1 MGRRKCLIIPVL
13 MAGILLMGGCSRQSI
28 EDVKRFQ
35 ETSKAVE
42 NQTNQTG
49 IIQENESRENKVDNV
64 FAGMVSSSPK
74 YAERYSDVDMEIY
87 TGKLVTKFTYSIG
100 ETAIAEN
107 VDELSK
113 LMSEEDIAEYI
124 KYDTETPEKFSAY
137 DKMIN
142 EDGTFA
148 NDRKGIKQVA
158 LLMKLK
164 ITNNGDED
172 FQFLSNGFRLYCFR
186 YNEQDDA
193 TYYSTIESRQ
203 SYLNIHD
210 DHEIFRHHLTIKPGE
225 TKEVVAME
233 VIPYVSA
240 SRINGGPVGRRY
252 DVDNWIKPV
261 GVATNRTMF
270 TLIPEDKVTELGVD
284 VMVESAVPDAKTFE
298 ALNMLQSVTTQGADM
313 LMQRVNASDGY
324 PNDPCS
330 LQIKDNTYIA
340 FVTAAGKYGV
350 IHVIEAANDADALVT
365 GGCKIATPTGVVGG
379 KGPAYSGAGIA
390 GLTYDGVALL
400 YGRTCK
406 LKIVVQK

>member
-35 ETSKAVE
+35 ETSTAVE

-64 FAGMVSSSPK
+64 FEGMVSSSPK
-74 YAERYSDVDMEIY
+74 YAERYSDVDMEIH

-113 LMSEEDIAEYI
+113 LMSEEDIAEYV
-124 KYDTETPEKFSAY
+124 KYDAETSEKFSAY
-137 DKMIN
+137 DKKVN
-142 EDGTFA
+142 DDGTFI
-148 NDRKGIKQVA
+148 NDKMGIKQVA

-164 ITNNGDED
+164 ITNNSDED

-233 VIPYVSA
+233 FIPY
-240 SRINGGPVGRRY
+240 
-252 DVDNWIKPV
+252 
-261 GVATNRTMF
+261 
-270 TLIPEDKVTELGVD
+270 E
-284 VMVESAVPDAKTFE
+284 
-298 ALNMLQSVTTQGADM
+298 
-313 LMQRVNASDGY
+313 
-324 PNDPCS
+324 
-330 LQIKDNTYIA
+330 
-340 FVTAAGKYGV
+340 FVTSY
-350 IHVIEAANDADALVT
+350 T
-365 GGCKIATPTGVVGG
+365 RTTATIGEPTGNALSVV
-379 KGPAYSGAGIA
+379 
-390 GLTYDGVALL
+390 L
-400 YGRTCK
+400 
-406 LKIVVQK
+406 

>member
-35 ETSKAVE
+35 ETSTAVE

-142 EDGTFA
+142 EDGTFE

-233 VIPYVSA
+233 VIPYEFVTSYTRTTA
-240 SRINGGPVGRRY
+240 NVGGQYIDTYKDITTDGLTIDSLYTCYRTTDKAFPVGSPIVKL
-252 DVDNWIKPV
+252 DI
-261 GVATNRTMF
+261 
-270 TLIPEDKVTELGVD
+270 DK
-284 VMVESAVPDAKTFE
+284 
-298 ALNMLQSVTTQGADM
+298 
-313 LMQRVNASDGY
+313 
-324 PNDPCS
+324 
-330 LQIKDNTYIA
+330 
-340 FVTAAGKYGV
+340 
-350 IHVIEAANDADALVT
+350 
-365 GGCKIATPTGVVGG
+365 
-379 KGPAYSGAGIA
+379 
-390 GLTYDGVALL
+390 
-400 YGRTCK
+400 
-406 LKIVVQK
+406 

>member
-28 EDVKRFQ
+28 EDVKHFQ
-35 ETSKAVE
+35 ETSTAVE

-142 EDGTFA
+142 EDGTFE

-164 ITNNGDED
+164 IMVMK
-172 FQFLSNGFRLYCFR
+172 
-186 YNEQDDA
+186 
-193 TYYSTIESRQ
+193 
-203 SYLNIHD
+203 
-210 DHEIFRHHLTIKPGE
+210 IFSFCRTGSVCI
-225 TKEVVAME
+225 
-233 VIPYVSA
+233 A
-240 SRINGGPVGRRY
+240 SDI
-252 DVDNWIKPV
+252 
-261 GVATNRTMF
+261 TNRTMQH
-270 TLIPEDKVTELGVD
+270 IIQP
-284 VMVESAVPDAKTFE
+284 
-298 ALNMLQSVTTQGADM
+298 
-313 LMQRVNASDGY
+313 
-324 PNDPCS
+324 
-330 LQIKDNTYIA
+330 
-340 FVTAAGKYGV
+340 
-350 IHVIEAANDADALVT
+350 
-365 GGCKIATPTGVVGG
+365 
-379 KGPAYSGAGIA
+379 
-390 GLTYDGVALL
+390 
-400 YGRTCK
+400 
-406 LKIVVQK
+406 

>member
-35 ETSKAVE
+35 ETSTAVE

-74 YAERYSDVDMEIY
+74 YAERYSDVDMEIH

-137 DKMIN
+137 DK
-142 EDGTFA
+142 
-148 NDRKGIKQVA
+148 
-158 LLMKLK
+158 LMKLK

-233 VIPYVSA
+233 VIPYEFVNSYTRTTA
-240 SRINGGPVGRRY
+240 NVGGQYIDTYKDITTDGLTIDSLYTCYSTTDKAFPVGSPIVKL
-252 DVDNWIKPV
+252 DI
-261 GVATNRTMF
+261 
-270 TLIPEDKVTELGVD
+270 DK
-284 VMVESAVPDAKTFE
+284 
-298 ALNMLQSVTTQGADM
+298 
-313 LMQRVNASDGY
+313 
-324 PNDPCS
+324 
-330 LQIKDNTYIA
+330 
-340 FVTAAGKYGV
+340 
-350 IHVIEAANDADALVT
+350 
-365 GGCKIATPTGVVGG
+365 
-379 KGPAYSGAGIA
+379 
-390 GLTYDGVALL
+390 
-400 YGRTCK
+400 
-406 LKIVVQK
+406 

>member
-35 ETSKAVE
+35 ETSTAVE

-233 VIPYVSA
+233 VIPYEFEEKIVTLSYMETYTPSVKGGKKITSWTSSDDHVAVVS
-240 SRINGGPVGRRY
+240 
-252 DVDNWIKPV
+252 
-261 GVATNRTMF
+261 
-270 TLIPEDKVTELGVD
+270 
-284 VMVESAVPDAKTFE
+284 
-298 ALNMLQSVTTQGADM
+298 
-313 LMQRVNASDGY
+313 SDGVVEGVSGGTAVITAINSEGKSTQMTVTVEDTSVKRIIGVLLEGFK
-324 PNDPCS
+324 PMGVSD
-330 LQIKDNTYIA
+330 LIA
-340 FVTAAGKYGV
+340 
-350 IHVIEAANDADALVT
+350 
-365 GGCKIATPTGVVGG
+365 
-379 KGPAYSGAGIA
+379 
-390 GLTYDGVALL
+390 
-400 YGRTCK
+400 
-406 LKIVVQK
+406 